1 MKILDDLK
9 KYNLQE
15 NIFNIVIFLMPFGI
29 AFERK
34 MYSNILFP
42 LLIILTGIQIYKNGF
57 KISFYEKFL
66 GVFLGSIVISLIFT
80 NYPIKD
86 LSDKFMPY
94 IKWLFFPTIFGQFNI
109 DRKREKIVFLSVV
122 ITTLY
127 MYKLGLLDIMKFIKD
142 YSGKEIGYLDIF
154 KMKNLKFLQSYGAWF
169 RLREIF
175 PTLTE
180 TALVLGGTIIAFIMI
195 LIDKST
201 DIKVKLV
208 LTPIVLMGLFQ
219 LVLTQSRGMYLAF
232 LIVISLLIIIKVSK
246 RILGVLIVVLVG
258 ILTVFRNTPYVKRF
272 ESISDGDEARMEIY
286 NSALKIF
293 KGNPITGIGFDN
305 FIQATDYY
313 EKASFYQHPHN
324 MALKMLSEMGII
336 GFLSYFSM
344 MGAVVYKL
352 WKTRSKLICEIM
364 LAVIVL
370 MLIYENFETVIVWK
384 RASEY
389 IFFMLGLALSS
400 NYYLLK
406 GVKK

>member
-1 MKILDDLK
+1 MKILDNLK
-9 KYNLQE
+9 RYNLQE

-42 LLIILTGIQIYKNGF
+42 LLIISTGIQIYKNGL

-66 GVFLGSIVISLIFT
+66 GIFVCSIIISLMFT

-86 LSDKFMPY
+86 WSHKFMPY
-94 IKWLFFPTIFGQFNI
+94 IRWIFFPTIFGQFNI
-109 DRKREKIVFLSVV
+109 DRKREKIVFLSVI
-122 ITTLY
+122 ITTIY
-127 MYKLGLLDIMKFIKD
+127 MYKLGFIDIIKHIKM
-142 YSGKEIGYLDIF
+142 YSGKNIKYLDVF
-154 KMKNLKFLQSYGAWF
+154 KIENLKLLQSYGDGF

-180 TALVLGGTIIAFIMI
+180 TALVLGGTTISFTLI
-195 LIDKST
+195 LIDKAT
-201 DIKVKLV
+201 DIKVRIILI
-208 LTPIVLMGLFQ
+208 PMIIMGLFQ
-219 LVLTQSRGMYLAF
+219 LILTQSRGMYLAF
-232 LIVISLLIIIKVSK
+232 LIVGSLLIILKANK
-246 RILGVLIVVLVG
+246 KILGILIALLLG
-258 ILTVFRNTPYVKRF
+258 ILTIFKNTPYVQRF
-272 ESISDGDEARMEIY
+272 KSISGGDGARADIY
-286 NSALKIF
+286 KSTFNIF
-293 KGNPITGIGFDN
+293 KKNPITGIGFDN

-324 MALKMLSEMGII
+324 MSLKMLAEMGII

-344 MGAVVYKL
+344 MGAIVYKL
-352 WKTRSKLICEIM
+352 WKSRSKLICEIM

-406 GVKK
+406 GARK

>member
-1 MKILDDLK
+1 MKILDSLK

-15 NIFNIVIFLMPFGI
+15 NIFNLVIFLMPFGI

-34 MYSNILFP
+34 MYSNVLFP
-42 LLIILTGIQIYKNGF
+42 MLVILTGIQIYKNGF

-109 DRKREKIVFLSVV
+109 DRKREKIVFLSVI

-127 MYKLGLLDIMKFIKD
+127 MYKLGLLDIIKHIKM
-142 YSGKEIGYLDIF
+142 YSGKEIGYLEIF
-154 KMKNLKFLQSYGAWF
+154 KMENLKLMQSYGSGF

-180 TALVLGGTIIAFIMI
+180 TALILGGTIIAFIMV

-201 DIKVKLV
+201 DIKVKIV
-208 LTPIVLMGLFQ
+208 LIPMILMGLFQ
-219 LVLTQSRGMYLAF
+219 MILTQSRGMYLAF
-232 LIVISLLIIIKVSK
+232 LIVISLLVMIKVSK
-246 RILGVLIVVLVG
+246 RILGVLIIILLGVLA
-258 ILTVFRNTPYVKRF
+258 IFRNTPYVKRF
-272 ESISDGDEARMEIY
+272 ESISNGDGARMEIY
-286 NSALKIF
+286 TSAFKIF
-293 KGNPITGIGFDN
+293 KANVLTGIGFDN

-313 EKASFYQHPHN
+313 EKASHYQHPHN
-324 MALKMLSEMGII
+324 MALKMLTEMGVI

-344 MGAVVYKL
+344 MGAIVYKL

-389 IFFMLGLALSS
+389 IFFMLGLALSG

-406 GVKK
+406 GAKK

>member
-1 MKILDDLK
+1 MDNLK
-9 KYNLQE
+9 RYNLQE
-15 NIFNIVIFLMPFGI
+15 NLFNIVIFLIPFGI

-42 LLIILTGIQIYKNGF
+42 LLIILTGIQIYKNGL

-66 GVFLGSIVISLIFT
+66 GVFIGSVIISLIFT

-86 LSDKFMPY
+86 WSDKFMPY
-94 IKWLFFPTIFGQFNI
+94 IKWIFFPTIFGQFNI
-109 DRKREKIVFLSVV
+109 DRKREKIVFLSVI
-122 ITTLY
+122 ITTIY
-127 MYKLGLLDIMKFIKD
+127 MYKLGLFEITKYFKMVT
-142 YSGKEIGYLDIF
+142 GKEVGYLDIF
-154 KMKNLKFLQSYGAWF
+154 KKENLKILQEMGTWF

-180 TALVLGGTIIAFIMI
+180 TALVLGGTIISFTLI
-195 LIDKST
+195 LIDKAT
-201 DIKVKLV
+201 DIKVKIILIPMI
-208 LTPIVLMGLFQ
+208 TMGLFQ
-219 LVLTQSRGMYLAF
+219 LILTQSRGMYLAF
-232 LIVISLLIIIKVSK
+232 LIVVSLLIILKANK
-246 RILGVLIVVLVG
+246 KILGILIALLVG
-258 ILTVFRNTPYVKRF
+258 ILTIFKNTPYVQRF
-272 ESISDGDEARMEIY
+272 KSISGGDGARTEIY
-286 NSALKIF
+286 KSAFNIF
-293 KGNPITGIGFDN
+293 KKNPITGIGFDN

-344 MGAVVYKL
+344 MGAIVYKL
-352 WKTRSKLICEIM
+352 WKNRSKLICEIM

-406 GVKK
+406 GVRK

>member
-1 MKILDDLK
+1 MDNLK
-9 KYNLQE
+9 RYNLQE
-15 NIFNIVIFLMPFGI
+15 NLFNIVIFLIPFGI
-29 AFERK
+29 VFERK

-42 LLIILTGIQIYKNGF
+42 LLIILTGIQIYKNGL

-66 GVFLGSIVISLIFT
+66 GVFIGSVIISLIFT

-86 LSDKFMPY
+86 WSDKFMPY
-94 IKWLFFPTIFGQFNI
+94 IKWIFFPTIFGQFNI
-109 DRKREKIVFLSVV
+109 DRKREKIVFLSVI
-122 ITTLY
+122 ITTIY
-127 MYKLGLLDIMKFIKD
+127 MYKLGLMDIIKHIKM
-142 YSGKEIGYLDIF
+142 YSGKDIKYLDIF
-154 KMKNLKFLQSYGAWF
+154 KMENLKLLQGYGEVF

-180 TALVLGGTIIAFIMI
+180 TALVLGGTIISFTLI
-195 LIDKST
+195 LIDKAT
-201 DIKVKLV
+201 DIKVKIILIPMI
-208 LTPIVLMGLFQ
+208 TMGLFQ
-219 LVLTQSRGMYLAF
+219 LILTQSRGMYLAF
-232 LIVISLLIIIKVSK
+232 LIVVSLLIVLKANK
-246 RILGVLIVVLVG
+246 KILGILIALLVG
-258 ILTVFRNTPYVKRF
+258 ILTIFKNTPYVQRF
-272 ESISDGDEARMEIY
+272 KSISGGDGARTEIY
-286 NSALKIF
+286 KSAFNIF
-293 KGNPITGIGFDN
+293 KKNPITGIGFDN

-344 MGAVVYKL
+344 MGAIVYKL
-352 WKTRSKLICEIM
+352 WKNRSKLICEIM

-406 GVKK
+406 GVRK